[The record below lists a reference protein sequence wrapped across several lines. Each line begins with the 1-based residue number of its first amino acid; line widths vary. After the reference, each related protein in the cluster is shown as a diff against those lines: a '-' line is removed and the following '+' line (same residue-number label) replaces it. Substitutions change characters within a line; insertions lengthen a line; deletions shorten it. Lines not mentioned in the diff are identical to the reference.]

1 MAPAKEKANGKSKRG
16 YSEMYLGDAIGQ
28 LSGAIEQ
35 FRKTSEAHF
44 AWYQSHV
51 GDDFTTKQKKRLEEF
66 VARVEGAITR
76 AKKEIMSQA
85 DDAIA
90 QFKTEVEEFAKG
102 IEKNVDKVATSVSG
116 IDTDVKWLKEKLAA
130 LPTGDLSAAAKA
142 DLKAIKD
149 RFGGLAQ
156 KTTVLA
162 QLVTTLDEATDSSE
176 VPTAPP
182 TEPPTEPPVE
192 PPPTNLTN
200 K

>member
-1 MAPAKEKANGKSKRG
+1 
-16 YSEMYLGDAIGQ
+16 
-28 LSGAIEQ
+28 
-35 FRKTSEAHF
+35 
-44 AWYQSHV
+44 
-51 GDDFTTKQKKRLEEF
+51 
-66 VARVEGAITR
+66 
-76 AKKEIMSQA
+76 MSQA